1 MKPLLILI
9 SLFFI
14 IPAVSQTERKVE
26 VDESSYNFK
35 SGKHNALKA
44 KVYETDIKVV
54 SRKWEDLMRDYK
66 GKTSGNKDEMFSDNA
81 MISNLNG
88 NSPSD
93 VYAAFSDAG
102 EGHSYIYV
110 AVDLGGAYLNSSEH
124 RDSYN
129 MMKKILYDFA
139 KGVSEYSVNEQIK
152 GAEKIFATM
161 ESDQKKLISENEKL
175 HKDIETYNEKIKK
188 AEEDIKTNLTN
199 QETKKKEVEDQQK
212 VMDGLKEKLKSIN

>member
-1 MKPLLILI
+1 MKPVFILLTFLFILPVI
-9 SLFFI
+9 SQ
-14 IPAVSQTERKVE
+14 AQRKVE

-35 SGKHNALKA
+35 SGKHNALKT

-54 SRKWEDLMRDYK
+54 SKKWEDLMRDYK
-66 GKTSGNKDEMFSDNA
+66 GKTSGNKDEMFSDNV
-81 MISNLNG
+81 MINNLNG

-102 EGHSYIYV
+102 EVHSYIFV

-139 KGVSEYSVNEQIK
+139 KSVSEYSVNEQIK
-152 GAEKIFATM
+152 AAEKLFGGL

-175 HKDIETYNEKIKK
+175 HKDIDLYNEKIKK
-188 AEEDIKTNLTN
+188 AEEDIKTNLTD
-199 QETKKKEVEDQQK
+199 QETKKKEIEEQQK
-212 VMDGLKEKLKSIN
+212 VLDGLKEKLKSIN

>member
-1 MKPLLILI
+1 MKPLLILV

-35 SGKHNALKA
+35 SGKHNALKT

-54 SRKWEDLMRDYK
+54 SKKWEELMRDYK
-66 GKTSGNKDEMFSDNA
+66 GNTSGNKDEIFADNV
-81 MISNLNG
+81 MINNLNG

-102 EGHSYIYV
+102 EGHSYMYV
-110 AVDLGGAYLNSSEH
+110 AVDMGGAYLNSSEH
-124 RDSYN
+124 KDSYN
-129 MMKKILYDFA
+129 IMKKIIYDFA
-139 KGVSEYSVNEQIK
+139 KRVSEYSVNEQIK
-152 GAEKIFATM
+152 AAEKLFTGL
-161 ESDQKKLISENEKL
+161 ETEQKKLISENEKL
-175 HKDIETYNEKIKK
+175 HKDIESYNEKIKK

-212 VMDGLKEKLKSIN
+212 VLDGLKEKLKSIN